1 MTRVDR
7 LTSPPVVGQF
17 YLVPTIF
24 YEWFNPWLYKV
35 TTGGGHKVRH
45 WPVMG
50 AIHNDADRFP
60 LPDEHY
66 HLDPRF
72 IPAWGLKMR
81 PFATPLIQHYERG
94 PMPSIEFRSVRCHRT
109 MPIYPHH
116 DQKQIIGIQQD
127 FAEQQC
133 AHGKGGWICPHR
145 KFSLGSIEPVD
156 GVITCPLHGMKID
169 AASGRVRKA
178 EA

>member
-1 MTRVDR
+1 MSLERVDR
-7 LTSPPVVGQF
+7 LTSPPVIGQF
-17 YLVPTIF
+17 YLVPTIR
-24 YEWFNPWLYKV
+24 YEWFN
-35 TTGGGHKVRH
+35 KVRP

-72 IPAWGLKMR
+72 IPAWGLYRR

-94 PMPSIEFRSVRCHRT
+94 PMPSIEFRAVRCRRA
-109 MPIYPHH
+109 MPVYPHH
-116 DQKQIIGIQQD
+116 DQKIIIGIQRD
-127 FAEQQC
+127 YAEQQC
-133 AHGKGGWICPHR
+133 ASGKGGWICPHR
-145 KFSLGSIEPVD
+145 KFSLGSIEPID

-169 AASGRVRKA
+169 AATGRAMPHPKGT
-178 EA
+178 E